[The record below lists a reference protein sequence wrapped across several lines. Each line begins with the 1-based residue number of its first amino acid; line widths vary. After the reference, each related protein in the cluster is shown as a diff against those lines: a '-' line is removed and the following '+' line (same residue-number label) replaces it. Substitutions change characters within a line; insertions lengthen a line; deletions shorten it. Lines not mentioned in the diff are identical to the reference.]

1 MLRLLVGPS
10 GKTTLLFNFFEVN
23 RLVIA
28 SPYFV
33 LAESSFITFGEK
45 KFLSL
50 VRILHVV
57 GAFWGE
63 FIKIARRQM
72 QKEDANW
79 LFKRGRALASEMYP
93 AI

>member
-28 SPYFV
+28 SPYLV
-33 LAESSFITFGEK
+33 LSESSFKTFGK
-45 KFLSL
+45 KILSL

-57 GAFWGE
+57 DSFWGE
-63 FIKIARRQM
+63 FIKIARRQK
-72 QKEDANW
+72 QKEDTNG
-79 LFKRGRALASEMYP
+79 LFKRVGEL
-93 AI
+93 